1 MSSVWTE
8 LPEELLLLI
17 MCHYRR
23 GIEERIAMRPPVVM
37 YYGSGK
43 TFCEVCDRKKKNVAW
58 FRNSFLITRNFSGTL
73 AEYAGYSACPACFHV
88 VPPGHV

>member
-23 GIEERIAMRPPVVM
+23 GLQERIAMRQTMHPNTEGDTNESNEAMFRRVFTKGGLEGEALERRVR
-37 YYGSGK
+37 
-43 TFCEVCDRKKKNVAW
+43 ERLKN
-58 FRNSFLITRNFSGTL
+58 SIL
-73 AEYAGYSACPACFHV
+73 
-88 VPPGHV
+88 